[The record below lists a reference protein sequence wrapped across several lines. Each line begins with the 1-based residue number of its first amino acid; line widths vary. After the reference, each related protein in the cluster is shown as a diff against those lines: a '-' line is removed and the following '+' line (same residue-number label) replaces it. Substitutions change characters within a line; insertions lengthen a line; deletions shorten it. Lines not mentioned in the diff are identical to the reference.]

1 MAGQGYG
8 PNSER
13 VERLLSRLPRLDW
26 GDVAALAAARPD
38 PTDVAFVRSAS
49 VVTGTI
55 AAAGRSDAAR
65 AARGVVTDWATRWVR
80 ATVAPVTFETT
91 VLATL
96 TERDR
101 SMAELA
107 GRALPTVL
115 DAVSALVVAD
125 LLRPADFDA
134 LYGPWASVAEAA
146 PARPAR
152 AVGGS

>member
-1 MAGQGYG
+1 MAEREFG
-8 PNSER
+8 PNTER
-13 VERLLSRLPRLDW
+13 VEALLAHLPRLDW
-26 GDVAALAAARPD
+26 ADVAALAAARPD
-38 PTDVAFVRSAS
+38 PADIAFVRSAS

-55 AAAGRSDAAR
+55 AAAGRADAVRAAR
-65 AARGVVTDWATRWVR
+65 AVVTEWATRWVR
-80 ATVAPVTFETT
+80 ASVAPVTFETA

-125 LLRPADFDA
+125 LLRPSDFEA
-134 LYGPWASVAEAA
+134 LYGPWASVVEMA
-146 PARPAR
+146 PARRVR

>member
-1 MAGQGYG
+1 MAERDYG

-13 VERLLSRLPRLDW
+13 VEALLGRLPRLDW

-38 PTDVAFVRSAS
+38 SADVAFVRSAS

-55 AAAGRSDAAR
+55 AAAKRGDAVRAAR
-65 AARGVVTDWATRWVR
+65 AVATEWATRWVR
-80 ATVAPVTFETT
+80 ASVAPVTFETA

-96 TERDR
+96 AERDR

-125 LLRPADFDA
+125 LLRPPDFEA
-134 LYGPWASVAEAA
+134 LYGPWASVVDAA
-146 PARPAR
+146 PARR
-152 AVGGS
+152 VHAVSGL

>member
-1 MAGQGYG
+1 MAEPGYG
-8 PNSER
+8 PNTER

-38 PTDVAFVRSAS
+38 PADVAFVRSAS

-55 AAAGRSDAAR
+55 AAAGRADAAR
-65 AARGVVTDWATRWVR
+65 AARAVVTEWATRWVR
-80 ATVAPVTFETT
+80 ASVAPVTFETT

-96 TERDR
+96 GERDR

-115 DAVSALVVAD
+115 DAVSALIVAD
-125 LLRPADFDA
+125 LLRPLDFDA
-134 LYGPWASVAEAA
+134 LYRPWESAVDAA
-146 PARPAR
+146 PPRRAH